1 MTLWIFTPAQIREI
15 EQAANDAGY
24 SYAQMMQDAGRE
36 VAARAI
42 AMLDGIPDPRVT
54 VLVGKG
60 NNGGDG
66 LVAATLLAQQAP
78 GAQVRA
84 YLLDR
89 RDDDPLLQ
97 DALDRGVFVS
107 YAEDDRDGRVAKH
120 VTASADLVID
130 ALFGIGIR
138 LPLRDIAQR
147 TLRYV
152 RQALNERASARRA
165 TPSIDPTA
173 PGQVLRP
180 VVRVLA
186 VDCPSGVDTLTGE
199 SDAVALTA
207 DTTITFIGAKP
218 GLLTR
223 EAVRLSGSVVV
234 APLNL
239 PDDVKPAKFAS
250 GVLLDNEFVR
260 DLLPGRPLDGH
271 KGTFGRVL
279 VIAGSE
285 QLPGAAVLAA
295 LGAYRTGAGLVEIAT
310 PASVARALHASVTEP
325 IWLPLGDDALDD
337 ALRGAIT
344 AADVV
349 LIGPG
354 LGTSERAVERTLAVL
369 NYLRDSHPELP
380 TVVDADGLNALSGQE
395 AWAELLPK
403 RAVITPH
410 PGEMARLLRR
420 TTADVQNDRF
430 ASAAQAALT
439 SEAVTVLK
447 GAHTLVAATNK
458 PARVS
463 PFKTDALAKAGTGD
477 VLAGAVAGL
486 IAQGLNEFD
495 AASAAVYVHA
505 LAGVLAAERMGDAA
519 GVLASEVADALPAAL
534 ARVRAG

>member
-1 MTLWIFTPAQIREI
+1 MTLWIFTPEQIREI

-24 SYAQMMQDAGRE
+24 TYDQMMQDAGRE
-36 VAARAI
+36 IAARAVS
-42 AMLDGIPDPRVT
+42 MLDGVSGPRVT

-66 LVAATLLAQQAP
+66 LVAAARLAEQLAGSQI
-78 GAQVRA
+78 RL

-89 RDDDPLLQ
+89 RDDDPLMQ
-97 DALDRGVFVS
+97 HALDRGVFAA

-138 LPLRDIAQR
+138 LPLRDTAQR
-147 TLRYV
+147 TLRHV

-165 TPSIDPTA
+165 SPSIDPTA

-180 VVRVLA
+180 TVRVLA

-199 SDAVALTA
+199 CDAVTLTA
-207 DTTITFIGAKP
+207 DETITFIGAKP
-218 GLLTR
+218 GLLTGD
-223 EAVRLSGSVVV
+223 AVLKAGRVIV
-234 APLNL
+234 APLDL

-250 GVLLDNEFVR
+250 GILLGNEYVR
-260 DLLPGRPLDGH
+260 GLLPSRSADGH

-279 VIAGSE
+279 VIAGSDR
-285 QLPGAAVLAA
+285 LPGAAGLAA
-295 LGAYRTGAGLVEIAT
+295 LGAYRVGAGLVEVAA
-310 PASVARALHASVTEP
+310 PASVARSIQGGILEP

-337 ALRGAIT
+337 MLRDSID

-354 LGTSERAVERTLAVL
+354 LGSSELAAGRTLAVL
-369 NYLRDSHPELP
+369 SYVRESRPDVPLVL
-380 TVVDADGLNALSGQE
+380 DADALNVLAGQGS
-395 AWAELLPK
+395 WANLLPK

-410 PGEMARLLRR
+410 PGEMARLLR
-420 TTADVQNDRF
+420 TSTDDVQKDRF
-430 ASAAQAALT
+430 AAASQAA
-439 SEAVTVLK
+439 EAGVVSVLK
-447 GAHTLVAATNK
+447 GAHTLIAAPNK
-458 PARVS
+458 PVRVS

-486 IAQGLNEFD
+486 LAQGLSEID
-495 AASAAVYVHA
+495 AASAGVYVHA
-505 LAGVLAAERMGDAA
+505 LAGVIAAEQIGEAA
-519 GVLASEVADALPAAL
+519 GVMASDVARAIPVAI
-534 ARVRAG
+534 ARIKTG